1 MATVCQLAAASK
13 APRLSRCFRSN
24 SFHYISCILC
34 SIVSLI
40 LRIVRVGVTAA
51 VAAGLIGYGL
61 ERARF
66 GPSDESAQSR
76 VEAELRQ
83 QVNKSAGTLGTI
95 AARLAADP
103 DTARPAPRDP
113 AALKRLF
120 DRVSA
125 ALPDDETGGTG
136 ITIYDAIG
144 APLAWAGRASDLPKE
159 AVLGPAAVIVAP
171 GALGPSLI
179 RIEPV
184 SASGARVATIVVER
198 AFGTSRSAGLPD
210 TFAMQTSLVPV
221 TLRIRSGAA
230 DAAAPQPF
238 RFSVPGPN
246 NAFVLEADVAP
257 GDLAAARERWRA
269 LTRAAVLSVLVLT
282 LLLCAG

>member
-1 MATVCQLAAASK
+1 MSTVSGCCSIAPASAFAATRTSTVPPLTRNISTEPPNRTEANTVTNTTRATGCAMSVLAMVLKMSRRLPCSSSARSPPSTTATSTAAPTMGTARRIWNAVSATNWMATVCQLAAASK

-61 ERARF
+61 ERPRF

-144 APLAWAGRASDLPKE
+144 APLA
-159 AVLGPAAVIVAP
+159 
-171 GALGPSLI
+171 
-179 RIEPV
+179 
-184 SASGARVATIVVER
+184 
-198 AFGTSRSAGLPD
+198 
-210 TFAMQTSLVPV
+210 
-221 TLRIRSGAA
+221 
-230 DAAAPQPF
+230 
-238 RFSVPGPN
+238 
-246 NAFVLEADVAP
+246 
-257 GDLAAARERWRA
+257 
-269 LTRAAVLSVLVLT
+269 
-282 LLLCAG
+282 